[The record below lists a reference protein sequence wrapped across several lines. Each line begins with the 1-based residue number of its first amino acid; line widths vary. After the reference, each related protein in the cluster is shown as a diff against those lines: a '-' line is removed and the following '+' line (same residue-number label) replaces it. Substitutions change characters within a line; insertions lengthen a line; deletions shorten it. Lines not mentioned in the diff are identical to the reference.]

1 MVGVARAICDKQ
13 ALGTRRQVGILN
25 AKECNLFVEKLQKL
39 AAMEDALYNFI
50 NIRHQRDCESMV
62 DLEHNLNEIKF
73 DRKKIVDLDKMLE
86 ENKQSS

>member
-1 MVGVARAICDKQ
+1 
-13 ALGTRRQVGILN
+13 
-25 AKECNLFVEKLQKL
+25 
-39 AAMEDALYNFI
+39 
-50 NIRHQRDCESMV
+50 MV